1 MPQRS
6 AQERPL
12 CVSEPAQDGTVQLCN
27 CAHTHYPQRGHFPE
41 TIMTGL
47 KEVRFLLAQ
56 GKDWLDSERI
66 DRETAI

>member
-1 MPQRS
+1 
-6 AQERPL
+6 
-12 CVSEPAQDGTVQLCN
+12 
-27 CAHTHYPQRGHFPE
+27 
-41 TIMTGL
+41 MTGL